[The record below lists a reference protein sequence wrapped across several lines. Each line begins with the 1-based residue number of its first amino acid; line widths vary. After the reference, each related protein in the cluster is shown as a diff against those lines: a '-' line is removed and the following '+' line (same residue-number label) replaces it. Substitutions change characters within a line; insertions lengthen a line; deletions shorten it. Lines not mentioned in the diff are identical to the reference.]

1 MAIRKYK
8 ATSDGLRHLALTT
21 TDDIT
26 TVNPE
31 KSLVKRIKKN
41 SGRNNTGRITVR
53 HRGGGAKKMYRMVD
67 FNHTDKLN
75 IEGTIASIEYDPIR
89 TARIMLVVYKD
100 GEKRYHLAPVTAKV
114 GDKIETKIK
123 GKIRAGNRMQLKHIP
138 VGYQVFNIEM
148 VPNQGGKLVR
158 TAGVSATLVSLE
170 SSRLAQIQMPSG
182 EVRLVSKECYATIG
196 SLGNVDHA
204 NEKMGKAGRRRWM
217 GWRPSVR
224 GQAMNAADHPH
235 GGGKGVQ
242 SIGLKHP
249 KTPWG
254 ACAIG
259 GKTRTRH
266 YTDKYIIKD
275 RRKNG

>member
-1 MAIRKYK
+1 MPIKKYK
-8 ATSDGLRHLALTT
+8 PTSDGLRHLALTT

-26 TVNPE
+26 TSNPE
-31 KSLVKRIKKN
+31 KGLVKRIRKN
-41 SGRNNTGRITVR
+41 SGRNNSGQITVR

-67 FNHTDKLN
+67 FNQIDKLN
-75 IEGTIASIEYDPIR
+75 IEGTITTIEYDPIR

-100 GEKRYHLAPVTAKV
+100 GEKRYHLAPETAKV
-114 GDKIETKIK
+114 GEKVETKVK
-123 GKIRAGNRMQLKHIP
+123 GKVTAGNRMQLKHIP
-138 VGYQVFNIEM
+138 VGYSVYNIEM
-148 VPNQGGKLVR
+148 VPGQGGKMVR
-158 TAGVSATLVSLE
+158 SAGGSATLTSLE
-170 SSRLAQIQMPSG
+170 SQLAQIKMPSG
-182 EVRLVSKECYATIG
+182 EVRLVAKECYATIG
-196 SLGNVDHA
+196 SLGNIDHS

-224 GQAMNAADHPH
+224 GQAMNAVDHPH